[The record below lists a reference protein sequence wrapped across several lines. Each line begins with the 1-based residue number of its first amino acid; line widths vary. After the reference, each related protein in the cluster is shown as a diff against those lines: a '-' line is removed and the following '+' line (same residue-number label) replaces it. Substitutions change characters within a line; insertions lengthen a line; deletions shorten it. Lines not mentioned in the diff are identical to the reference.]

1 MSNQN
6 LFTFMK
12 RMLLFAV
19 LAAAAATADAQQLK
33 TGYIDWGKGSEKF
46 KENVDAWFA
55 GKKVN
60 DDDNF
65 FISRVKPKK
74 RFTNKATQVDPN
86 MDSSKDRR
94 VLNWIPYSEPSI
106 DALPNSIFDSEVF
119 TLWPYIDHWGSWRAP
134 QGRIPGAL
142 SDVAHKNGV
151 AVSGVSSIPWGGI
164 TTTWSNALQGY
175 IDLGGEKIAKYLHWF
190 GVDGMGYNSEFSNYS
205 SSFMRDLRDF
215 HASLV
220 KESKKVDPIFENI
233 WYDGTNDNGWISF
246 DLGLAGH
253 NQNNFGDK
261 DNVRTSLFFNYN
273 WDRVDLNASASKA
286 ESMGRDP
293 HDLYCG
299 INMQGGEPNNTPWGS
314 LLASKLSIGLWG
326 AHERNMFWESRGEL
340 GSEEETKQRAYLLRT
355 ERFYSSGTR
364 NPANHPDVKQ
374 GWFGYTANNKNF
386 SGLSPFRSAQST
398 LSWDLATEP
407 FITYFNI
414 GNGKF
419 FNLNGDR
426 YSNNH
431 WVNVGMQDYLPTW
444 RFWFSTSLL
453 GGNSSDVPA
462 NGLDAEFVWD
472 DAYFGG
478 SSLRVFGSNSNEY
491 LHLFKTKYE
500 LKAGD
505 VITVRYKLL
514 GGSADMNLVLTADGS
529 EKEAVNESSFSLL
542 TSADTPDDQPW
553 TTKTFTVGSELA
565 GKSLALVALHLQNAN
580 NLDLRLGE
588 FSIVRGTAAT
598 PEAPTIVKASILSNS
613 ADGADGKL
621 IFNMPNTKTGD
632 EPCYNLD
639 VNTAY
644 FLLYAEQEDGFP
656 VFMGATTSWAGMYYS
671 IPIDR
676 TLESKRVRLGVQAI
690 SLDHKSESDVVWS
703 DYMDLPN
710 YVYNDDIKL
719 SKKVIKPG
727 MPFTM
732 EYVDGQHEDGEWKL
746 VKAGTDEVVFSGT
759 GRSVTCDG
767 LSELGSYDLQLTG
780 NVYNADGTSRTSTT
794 RTFGSFI
801 QITSEGTGAL
811 PEIKTL
817 TANDQESDIDV
828 AVSSPITMHYT
839 GNKADG
845 AGSQGVDL
853 NEKRFGVKL
862 ADLGLTG
869 TKSFTVAFW
878 LKINSIADGETQLL
892 SVADKTNNW
901 PKTDW
906 GWIWS
911 NFDKN
916 GKMTSFT
923 FRGTDAT
930 SNNELQYTFG
940 NTTLPVG
947 NWVHI
952 AYVFD
957 WQNNSSTGFKCSFY
971 VNGKKQIV
979 TKWKR
984 AQDYSDKTSEPT
996 YAPNVYTITDG
1007 MVLAIGGDAH
1017 GRNGIR
1023 GAIDNFEVFEGALT
1037 DDQVK
1042 ATMGDLNAS
1051 SLPTNLVAGWTLE
1064 EKPQNNVYKS
1074 IGKKANVD
1082 AGLHSY
1088 TALEG
1093 EGQGRFHWDASEVTS
1108 GCPFL
1113 SGTAFPVTTTASWK
1127 TSVNGQVTNATGNDQ
1142 EGSAVVTYGKAGYY
1156 EVTLTLTNSLGSDQR
1171 SFGVITVGDPTN
1183 INVVET
1189 AENARVYTVN
1199 GSAYVQFTNSGNYT
1213 VQVYNAT
1220 GALVAQKAQS
1230 VTAGQ
1235 SVQVSLPTSGV
1246 YIVKVVHGGKTVRVV
1261 KLINKL

>member
-1 MSNQN
+1 
-6 LFTFMK
+6 MK
-12 RMLLFAV
+12 RMLLLAV
-19 LAAAAATADAQQLK
+19 LAAAAASAEAQQLK
-33 TGYIDWGKGSEKF
+33 SGYINWAKGSEKF
-46 KENVDAWFA
+46 HENVNAWLSN
-55 GKKVN
+55 KKVN
-60 DDDNF
+60 EDDNF

-74 RFTNKATQVDPN
+74 RFTNKATQVRPN

-94 VLNWIPYSEPSI
+94 VLNWLPYSEPNL
-106 DALPNSIFDSEVF
+106 DALPNSVFDSEVF
-119 TLWPYIDHWGSWRAP
+119 TLWSYIDHWGSWRAP

-151 AVSGVSSIPWGGI
+151 AVSGVSSIPWGGL
-164 TTTWSNALQGY
+164 TTTWADALQKY
-175 IDLGGEKIAKYLHWF
+175 IDLGGSSIAKYLHWY
-190 GVDGMGYNSEFSNYS
+190 GVDGMGYNSEFQNYS
-205 SSFMRDLRDF
+205 PVFMSDLRDM
-215 HASLV
+215 HANLV
-220 KESKKVDPIFENI
+220 RESKKVDPIFENI
-233 WYDGTNDNGWISF
+233 WYDGTNDNGGITF
-246 DLGLAGH
+246 DLGLSGH
-253 NQNNFGDK
+253 NSNNFGDS
-261 DNVRTSLFFNYN
+261 DNPRTSLFFNYN
-273 WDRVDLNASASKA
+273 WNRLDLDASAKKA
-286 ESMGRDP
+286 TDMGRDP
-293 HDLYCG
+293 HNLYCG
-299 INMQGGEPNNTPWGS
+299 MNMQGGEPNNTPWGK

-326 AHERNMFWESRGEL
+326 AHDRNMFWESRGEL

-364 NPANHPDVKQ
+364 NPANAPAVQ
-374 GWFGYTANNKNF
+374 TGWFGYNANNTNF

-398 LSWDLATEP
+398 LSWDLGTEP

-419 FNLNGDR
+419 FNLNGYR
-426 YSNNH
+426 ASNNH

-444 RFWFSTSLL
+444 RFWFSKSLL
-453 GGNSSDVPA
+453 GGNSSDVPSG
-462 NGLDAEFVWD
+462 GLDAEFVWD

-478 SSLRVFGSNSNEY
+478 SSLRVFGSHSDEY

-514 GGSADMNLVLTADGS
+514 GGSADMSLVLTADGA
-529 EKEAVNESSFSLL
+529 EKQAVNESGFNLL
-542 TSADTPDDQPW
+542 RSSETPDDNQW
-553 TTKTFTVGSELA
+553 AEKTFTVGSELD
-565 GKSLALVALHLQNAN
+565 GKSLALVALHFKNASD
-580 NLDLRLGE
+580 LDLRLGE
-588 FSIVRGTAAT
+588 FSIVRGMAPT
-598 PEAPTIVKASILSNS
+598 PEAPNGLSATILSNS

-621 IFNMPNTKTGD
+621 IFNMPNTKSGD

-644 FLLYAEQEDGFP
+644 FMLFAEQEDSNEP
-656 VFMGATTSWAGMYYS
+656 VFMGTTTSWAGMFYS

-676 TLESKRVRLGVQAI
+676 SLSSKRVRLGVCAV
-690 SLDHKSESDVVWS
+690 SLDHQSESDIAWS

-719 SKKVIKPG
+719 SKKVIKPN
-727 MPFTM
+727 MAFTM
-732 EYVDGQHEDGEWKL
+732 EYVDGQHEEGSWKL
-746 VKAGTDEVVFSGT
+746 VKAGTDEEVFSGT
-759 GRSVTCDG
+759 GRSVSCRG
-767 LSELGSYDLQLTG
+767 LTDLGSYDLQLTG
-780 NVYNADGTSRTSTT
+780 NVYDADGNRTSTT
-794 RTFGSFI
+794 RTYGSFI

-817 TANDQESDIDV
+817 TANNRSSDIDV
-828 AVSSPITMHYT
+828 AIGSPVTMRYT
-839 GNKADG
+839 GSKADG

-892 SVADKTNNW
+892 SVADKTNSW

-923 FRGTDAT
+923 FRGTDGT
-930 SNNELQYTFG
+930 NNNELQYTYG

-957 WQNNSSTGFKCSFY
+957 WQNNLGTGFKCDFY
-971 VNGKKQIV
+971 VNGKKQTV

-984 AQDYSDKTSEPT
+984 AQDYYDTKTEPT
-996 YAPNVYTITDG
+996 YARNVYNITNG

-1023 GAIDNFEVFEGALT
+1023 GAIDNLEIFEGALT
-1037 DDQVK
+1037 SDQVK
-1042 ATMGDLNAS
+1042 AVMGDLNTS
-1051 SLPTNLVAGWTLE
+1051 SLPTNLIAGWTLE
-1064 EKPQNNVYKS
+1064 DKPQNNVYKS
-1074 IGKKANVD
+1074 VGTRANVD

-1088 TALEG
+1088 TALSG
-1093 EGQGRFHWDASEVTS
+1093 EGQGSFHWDASEVTS

-1113 SGTAFPVTTTASWK
+1113 SGTAFPVTTTATWK
-1127 TSVNGQVTNATGNDQ
+1127 TSVNGRVSGAVGNDLG
-1142 EGSAVVTYGKAGYY
+1142 GSADITYNKAGYY
-1156 EVTLTLTNSLGSDQR
+1156 EVTLTLSNSLGSDQR
-1171 SFGVITVGDPTN
+1171 TFSVITVGDPTN
-1183 INVVET
+1183 IKAAET
-1189 AENARVYTVN
+1189 VENAKVYTVN
-1199 GSAYVQFTNSGNYT
+1199 GSAFVQFSNSGNYT
-1213 VQVYNAT
+1213 VQVYNVS
-1220 GALVAQKAQS
+1220 GSLVAQKAQT

-1235 SVQVSLPTSGV
+1235 YVQVGLPASGV
-1246 YIVKVVHGGKTVRVV
+1246 YVVKVMSGSKTVRVV
-1261 KLINKL
+1261 KLVNKL